1 MKTWIKKVNCI
12 LIKHDEHIKK
22 VCTITK
28 VVGGFFT
35 EKIPFQI
42 NMKHRKSTTFCT
54 KIWHHCCDGHKHVH
68 VL

>member
-12 LIKHDEHIKK
+12 LIKHDERIKK
-22 VCTITK
+22 GLYYHK
-28 VVGGFFT
+28 GGEGFFFT

-42 NMKHRKSTTFCT
+42 NMKHRKIAFCT
-54 KIWHHCCDGHKHVH
+54 NIWHHCCDGHKHVH

>member
-12 LIKHDEHIKK
+12 LIKHDERIEKGLYYHK
-22 VCTITK
+22 
-28 VVGGFFT
+28 GGGVFFT

-54 KIWHHCCDGHKHVH
+54 NIWHHCCDGHKHVH